1 MTDICFEKAIQT
13 LYEIQT
19 AESLRLEEQTKN
31 TEISFSEKFE
41 KQMKKLIHRREKP
54 YYVLINTAV
63 KRVAVIILAAVIT
76 TVSATI
82 GIAAVYQPFADF
94 IMEIFDDH
102 TLFRPN
108 HNNQTSSVDPLAEWK
123 VYTLSYIPEGFEV
136 ENEYEDWSE
145 VYVKYSNS
153 SGEFFAVKQLWYD
166 DSTRIDI
173 DTEGTVVEDIS
184 ILGVNGI
191 YYENKGEK
199 IICFTYNSVFVILNG
214 NIDKNELVNIAISL
228 NLEEK

>member
-1 MTDICFEKAIQT
+1 MTDICFEKAIQA
-13 LYEIQT
+13 LYDIQT
-19 AESLRLEEQTKN
+19 AESLCLEERTKN
-31 TEISFSEKFE
+31 AEISFSEKFE

-63 KRVAVIILAAVIT
+63 KRVAMIILVAVIT
-76 TVSATI
+76 VVSTTI
-82 GIAAVYQPFADF
+82 GIAAIYQPFADF

-102 TLFRPN
+102 TLFRPS
-108 HNNQTSSVDPLAEWK
+108 HSNQTSSTDPLAEWK
-123 VYTLSYIPEGFEV
+123 AYTPSYIPKGFEV
-136 ENEYEDWSE
+136 ENKYEDWSE
-145 VYVKYSNS
+145 VYVKYSDG
-153 SGEFFAVKQLWYD
+153 SGKFFAIKQLWYD

-173 DTEGTVVEDIS
+173 DTEGTVVETVS
-184 ILGVNGI
+184 ILGTDGI

-214 NIDKNELVNIAISL
+214 NIDKNELINIAISL